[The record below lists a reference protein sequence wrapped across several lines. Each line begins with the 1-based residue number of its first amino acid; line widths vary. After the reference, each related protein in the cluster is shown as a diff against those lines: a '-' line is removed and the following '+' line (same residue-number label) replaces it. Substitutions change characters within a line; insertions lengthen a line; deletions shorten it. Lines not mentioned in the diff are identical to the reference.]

1 MSAHLIVGLGNPGT
15 EYADTRHNIGF
26 RVVEALADSGAAA
39 WSSERLADRCEMSY
53 RGRKLVLIKPTTY
66 MNLSGRAV
74 SYHLLALKAPADR
87 LVVITDDIALP
98 FGTLRLRAKGSA
110 GGHNGLKDISAT
122 LGHDNYTRL
131 RIGVGADFPAGR
143 QVDYVLGNF
152 SRDEAKDLP
161 AVLAEAVAC
170 IQTIVFRGIGEAM
183 TQHNRNVLA
192 PPPPPK
198 SALPPTTAPHTSAP
212 N

>member
-1 MSAHLIVGLGNPGT
+1 MSAHLIVGLGNPGA

-26 RVVEALADSGAAA
+26 RVLDTLAASAEAKWQSD
-39 WSSERLADRCEMSY
+39 RLADRCEMSF

-74 SYHLLALKAPADR
+74 SYHLNALKAPADR

-98 FGTLRLRAKGSA
+98 FGTVRLRAKGSA

-122 LGHDNYTRL
+122 LGHDSYTRL
-131 RIGVGADFPAGR
+131 RVGVGADFPAGR

-152 SRDEAKDLP
+152 SRDEARDLP
-161 AVLAEAVAC
+161 LVLAEAVAC

-192 PPPPPK
+192 PPPAPPVV
-198 SALPPTTAPHTSAP
+198 PPSHTSAAS
-212 N
+212 